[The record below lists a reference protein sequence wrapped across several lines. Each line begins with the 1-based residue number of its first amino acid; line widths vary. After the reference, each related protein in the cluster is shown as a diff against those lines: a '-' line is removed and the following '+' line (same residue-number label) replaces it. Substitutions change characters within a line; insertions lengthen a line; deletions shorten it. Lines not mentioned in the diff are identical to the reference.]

1 MGVSTLCQLEDFVCQ
16 IYNKDSRGIYALDI
30 RKTHTHFDDQDFEED
45 CYVKLF
51 HMGRL
56 LEVYAEE
63 YEVLN
68 ELSHTISLNSHAFAQ
83 FARSRQSFL
92 GEFHHRWWFHDVSYP
107 MIWLFRASLFF
118 LCSSSHCDDYPLV
131 I

>member
-1 MGVSTLCQLEDFVCQ
+1 MEVISRLKTWWFPPCGQLEDFVCQ
-16 IYNKDSRGIYALDI
+16 IYNKDSRGIYGLDI

-45 CYVKLF
+45 GYVKLF

-56 LEVYAEE
+56 LEVHAEE

-92 GEFHHRWWFHDVSYP
+92 GEFHHRW
-107 MIWLFRASLFF
+107 
-118 LCSSSHCDDYPLV
+118 
-131 I
+131 